1 MLTIIT
7 QNLNITELVDKIHKE
22 LQLNQSPKYKLKIE
36 INFYNDEGDLLK
48 PFYFIT
54 RKVLSKY
61 KLYAYIQSNYNN
73 YIQKLGN
80 PKISKYEI
88 NVTKV

>member
-7 QNLNITELVDKIHKE
+7 QTLNISEIVDKIHKE
-22 LQLNQSPKYKLKIE
+22 LQINQSSQYKLKIE
-36 INFYNDEGDLLK
+36 INFYNQEGDLLK

-54 RKVLSKY
+54 RKIMPKY
-61 KLYAYIQSNYNN
+61 KLYTYIQNNYNS

-80 PKISKYEI
+80 PKINKYEI
-88 NVTKV
+88 NVIKV

>member
-7 QNLNITELVDKIHKE
+7 QTLSIIELVDKIHKE
-22 LQLNQSPKYKLKIE
+22 LQINQASNCKIKIE
-36 INFYNDEGDLLK
+36 INFYDERGEILK

-54 RKVLSKY
+54 RKIMPKY
-61 KLYAYIQSNYNN
+61 KLYTYIQSNYNN

-88 NVTKV
+88 NIIKF